1 MTGLARDGGRL
12 APVAFGSGIAA
23 VALGV
28 SAAAVWVATSVV
40 SNDSSEFKL
49 DPNTFCL
56 LDDMGYFLWF
66 SGATVAS
73 GTVLATAIVAL
84 RAGVLPKWIAWLSLP
99 VVLTM
104 LAAFFFIPF
113 LIMCGWILVVRV
125 TLIVR
130 AGAPQATT
138 AATLA

>member
-1 MTGLARDGGRL
+1 
-12 APVAFGSGIAA
+12 
-23 VALGV
+23 V

-49 DPNTFCL
+49 DPSTFCL

-84 RAGVLPKWIAWLSLP
+84 RTGVLPKWIAWLSLP

-113 LIMCGWILVVRV
+113 LIMCGWIWSS
-125 TLIVR
+125 
-130 AGAPQATT
+130 A
-138 AATLA
+138 